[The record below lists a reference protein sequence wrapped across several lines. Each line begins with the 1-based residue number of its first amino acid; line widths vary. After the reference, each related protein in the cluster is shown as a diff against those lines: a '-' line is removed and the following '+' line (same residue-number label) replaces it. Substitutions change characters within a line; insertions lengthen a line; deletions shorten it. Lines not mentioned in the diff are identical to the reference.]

1 MAKSENPS
9 SRQLR
14 FEAELRAL
22 YERHRADLRREIE
35 DQGFEWKDEKR
46 NDSWKGLYNYSR
58 AEYRDREGK
67 IVPEAEARA
76 RRATIRIRQEADA
89 SMPAAKQADSTRD
102 PDHPNFRFYRPLH
115 PVTGRA
121 CPHPKSGWKFA
132 YRNDEDSPD
141 KRSFVSL
148 ARDGRIAWGPD
159 EAKVPRLKRML
170 HEVETNVGKSVFS
183 DYSDGEKQT
192 SALRN
197 TRSSSRERPRHQWR
211 RGPPGQGT
219 PMTRH
224 KLPIGIQTFREI
236 REEGC
241 YYVDKTHHIRRLVDV
256 GKHYF
261 LSRPRR
267 FGKSL
272 FLDTLKELFEGN
284 EPLFEGLDIHD
295 RWD

>member
-1 MAKSENPS
+1 MNTNNSQAPNYSTNHEYVLVYAKHRPTAEQDRSMFREPKPGFEEVMELVARLNPDYPS
-9 SRQLR
+9 IDAI
-14 FEAELRAL
+14 EAELRAL

-76 RRATIRIRQEADA
+76 RRATIRIWREADA

-115 PVTGRA
+115 PVTGQA

-141 KRSFVSL
+141 KRSFFSL

-159 EAKVPRLKRML
+159 EAKIPQLKRML
-170 HEVETNVGKSVFS
+170 HEVETNVGKSV
-183 DYSDGEKQT
+183 
-192 SALRN
+192 
-197 TRSSSRERPRHQWR
+197 P
-211 RGPPGQGT
+211 
-219 PMTRH
+219 
-224 KLPIGIQTFREI
+224 
-236 REEGC
+236 
-241 YYVDKTHHIRRLVDV
+241 
-256 GKHYF
+256 
-261 LSRPRR
+261 
-267 FGKSL
+267 
-272 FLDTLKELFEGN
+272 
-284 EPLFEGLDIHD
+284 
-295 RWD
+295 